1 MLGVHVGDRLLGER
15 FIYAN
20 TPSKRAQGVLGMDKL
35 DVDQGVLMQMPS
47 RLKLSMFYSIHMFGV
62 PFALAVAWLDEK
74 GKVLYAVEAQP
85 GHFYLPRPV
94 LIDVSHILEAHPS
107 HLAALCLNSEVQW
120 MTVADEAQRI

>member
-1 MLGVHVGDRLLGER
+1 M
-15 FIYAN
+15 
-20 TPSKRAQGVLGMDKL
+20 KRALIRSPPQSFQSKDLELSPLCFMNLQQCSCLL
-35 DVDQGVLMQMPS
+35 DVA
-47 RLKLSMFYSIHMFGV
+47 FYLI
-62 PFALAVAWLDEK
+62 